1 MKAIALFLGWFVL
14 VVLGLIFL
22 FILTVVAV
30 AAFGELKD
38 RVKDKLKK

>member
-14 VVLGLIFL
+14 ITLGLIFL
-22 FILTVVAV
+22 FVLTVVAV

-38 RVKDKLKK
+38 RVKAKLKK